1 MPARRRTPSRR
12 TRGHSGPTY
21 RRNRSTP
28 LLLGGLLRRA
38 LPRGRGLALRLF
50 RDGWRRLPGDVRL
63 VRLDRDRPVAGG
75 TLLRRSLVLDSGL
88 VLEHSVGRDLG
99 GVELL
104 PPVALVARV
113 PAELRHR
120 RGGLLR
126 TRCTRA
132 RRRRVAAPLA
142 ERLIQEDRPG
152 RCCVQRRHLALHGD
166 ADDLVAAFEHQTP
179 DALAFAADDDRRR
192 PPVIDLVVEHL
203 AGLVRADDPDALLL
217 Q

>member
-50 RDGWRRLPGDVRL
+50 RDGGRRLPGDVRL
-63 VRLDRDRPVAGG
+63 VRLDRDRLPVAGG
-75 TLLRRSLVLDSGL
+75 TLLRRSLLLDRGL
-88 VLEHSVGRDLG
+88 VLEHRVGRDLG

-104 PPVALVARV
+104 APVALVARV

-126 TRCTRA
+126 TRGPRA
-132 RRRRVAAPLA
+132 RRRRVAAALA

-152 RCCVQRRHLALHGD
+152 RRRVQRRHLALHRD
-166 ADDLVAAFEHQTP
+166 ADDLVAAFEHQPP
-179 DALAFAADDDRRR
+179 DALAFAAD
-192 PPVIDLVVEHL
+192 
-203 AGLVRADDPDALLL
+203 
-217 Q
+217 